1 MSPVYNPY
9 YPQNYMQ
16 NYMIPNQQTAQQ
28 NQQIQNG
35 GFVSVR
41 AEGEVYNYP
50 VAPGNCVTFK
60 VEGQPIVLEKS
71 MGFSQL
77 EAPKVRRYRLVE
89 EDTSTETQGG
99 QITTKMDQIDNT
111 NYEEVKEEIKA
122 LWSEINAIKES
133 KRSTNS
139 RKKDEGGD

>member
-77 EAPKVRRYRLVE
+77 EAPKVKRYRLVE
-89 EDTSTETQGG
+89 ENTSTETQGA
-99 QITTKMDQIDNT
+99 QITTKTDQIDNT
-111 NYEEVKEEIKA
+111 NYEEVKGEIKA